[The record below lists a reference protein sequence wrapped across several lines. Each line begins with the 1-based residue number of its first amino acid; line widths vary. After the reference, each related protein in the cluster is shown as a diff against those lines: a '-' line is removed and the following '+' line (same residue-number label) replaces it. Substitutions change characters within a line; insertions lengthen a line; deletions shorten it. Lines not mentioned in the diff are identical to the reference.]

1 MTFFTWPR
9 TTCSKNI
16 KTDCVAPSGQEIM
29 RRPRVE
35 NKTLLRAASRHK
47 PPAHLINCA
56 VNWIPRAQTQTQTSR
71 ERVTEPG
78 APPVAPRFSEALFIE
93 CLRNEDAACLQ
104 PAWPADKRQ
113 ETGQEKHLG
122 RFVFSSR
129 ATSWS
134 SVSDVRDP
142 GGSRLPLN
150 GRILPLK
157 SEFSINSHVCDSE
170 MSPLCLWDQRFV
182 SLKRRSSCIY
192 CWSVYQLY
200 SENGRK
206 CLLCESIA
214 YRFSACASK
223 ILSWGHCVPHET
235 KVSQE
240 PLKDQQENLKSSV
253 LQNWI
258 LCALLSTCDIWLLLT
273 VWTVPLDWW
282 TLLRNSNNGPQQS
295 KMR

>member
-71 ERVTEPG
+71 ERVAQPG

-104 PAWPADKRQ
+104 PAWPGDKRQ

-122 RFVFSSR
+122 RFVFWSVRAPR

-134 SVSDVRDP
+134 SVFSDVRDP

-157 SEFSINSHVCDSE
+157 SEFSIDLHVCDSE
-170 MSPLCLWDQRFV
+170 RSLLCLRDQRFV

-192 CWSVYQLY
+192 CLSVYQLY

-206 CLLCESIA
+206 WECLLCESIA

-223 ILSWGHCVPHET
+223 ILSWGHCVPHHKT

-240 PLKDQQENLKSSV
+240 PLKDQQGIV
-253 LQNWI
+253 I
-258 LCALLSTCDIWLLLT
+258 TIDCVD
-273 VWTVPLDWW
+273 VPLDWW
-282 TLLRNSNNGPQQS
+282 TY
-295 KMR
+295 